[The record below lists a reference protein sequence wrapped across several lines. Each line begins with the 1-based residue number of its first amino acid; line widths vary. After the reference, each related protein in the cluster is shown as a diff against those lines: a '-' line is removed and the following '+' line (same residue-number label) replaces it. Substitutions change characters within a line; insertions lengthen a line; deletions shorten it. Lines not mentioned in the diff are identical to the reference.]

1 MVFIEN
7 KEYIALQKCFFN
19 KKKTIAFE
27 HYTILN
33 ILFFYFLEI
42 FVVDTTEGYS
52 VTSEIED

>member
-1 MVFIEN
+1 MVFIDN
-7 KEYIALQKCFFN
+7 KEYIALQKCFLT
-19 KKKTIAFE
+19 KKIIAFE

-42 FVVDTTEGYS
+42 FVVDTTEGYG